1 MDLPSDLGGIVGSTV
16 VVPVPRRSF
25 GALLGVVLLAG
36 GAVACAGDAGSRSAE
51 AAPTKVA
58 PAAAVAQAIDASQ
71 DIASLHYR
79 VVGTLPS
86 TGRLKA
92 EASMSVKPAVM
103 RMTMT
108 ADDYKGGS
116 VRLKVRFLDEA
127 MYASS
132 NRLPADK
139 LKGKSWFGAAPGVWG
154 RDSTENRSFGVLPDE
169 LQPSPLAQT
178 SMMSASKNV
187 RVIGTETVDGARTTH
202 YKGTVRFDDMTTF
215 TQRDQVFP
223 LGASDPITMDLW
235 VDADGRTKQFR
246 VRAAHLDAATMTE
259 AGTLDL
265 TFTFLD
271 INQPVTVKAP
281 PAADTRW
288 LGDAREG

>member
-1 MDLPSDLGGIVGSTV
+1 M
-16 VVPVPRRSF
+16 
-25 GALLGVVLLAG
+25 LLAG

-103 RMTMT
+103 RMTMS
-108 ADDYKGGS
+108 ADDYKGGA
-116 VRLKVRFLDEA
+116 VRLAVRFLDEA

-132 NRLPADK
+132 NRLPAEK

-154 RDSTENRSFGVLPDE
+154 HNVDNQSFGVLPDE
-169 LQPSPLAQT
+169 LQPSPLVQST
-178 SMMSASKNV
+178 MMSASKDV

-202 YKGTVRFDDMTTF
+202 YKGTVRYDDMTTA
-215 TQRDQVFP
+215 TQRAQVYG
-223 LGASDPITMDLW
+223 LHADDPITMDLW

-246 VRAAHLDAATMTE
+246 VRADHLDAATLTV
-259 AGTLDL
+259 AGSLDL
-265 TFTFLD
+265 TFTYLGID
-271 INQPVTVKAP
+271 RPVTVKAP

>member
-1 MDLPSDLGGIVGSTV
+1 M
-16 VVPVPRRSF
+16 VVPVSRRSSS
-25 GALLGVVLLAG
+25 AVLAAVLLAG
-36 GAVACAGDAGSRSAE
+36 GAVACGGDGGSRPAATPAE
-51 AAPTKVA
+51 PA
-58 PAAAVAQAIDASQ
+58 PATAVARAVDASR
-71 DIASLHYR
+71 DFTSLHYR
-79 VVGTLPS
+79 VTGTLVS

-92 EASMSVKPAVM
+92 EAFMGTEPAVM

-139 LKGKSWFGAAPGVWG
+139 LRGKSWFGAAPGVWG
-154 RDSTENRSFGVLPDE
+154 RGSTENRSFGVLPDE

-202 YKGTVRFDDMTTF
+202 YKGTVRYDDMTTA

-235 VDADGRTKQFR
+235 VDGDGRTKQFR

-271 INQPVTVKAP
+271 INRPVTVEAP

-288 LGDAREG
+288 LGDARED

>member
-1 MDLPSDLGGIVGSTV
+1 ML
-16 VVPVPRRSF
+16 
-25 GALLGVVLLAG
+25 AAVLLAG
-36 GAVACAGDAGSRSAE
+36 GAVACGGDGGSRSAA
-51 AAPTKVA
+51 AAPTRTASAEPA
-58 PAAAVAQAIDASQ
+58 PTAAVARAVDASQ
-71 DIASLHYR
+71 DFTSLHYR
-79 VVGTLPS
+79 VTGTLVS

-92 EASMSVKPAVM
+92 EAFMGTEPAVM

-132 NRLPADK
+132 NRLPAEK

-154 RDSTENRSFGVLPDE
+154 HNVDNQSFGVLPDE
-169 LQPSPLAQT
+169 LQPSPLVQST
-178 SMMSASKNV
+178 MMSASKDV

-202 YKGTVRFDDMTTF
+202 YKGTVRYDDMTTA
-215 TQRDQVFP
+215 TQRAQVYG
-223 LGASDPITMDLW
+223 LHADDPITMDLW

-246 VRAAHLDAATMTE
+246 VRADHLDAATLTV
-259 AGTLDL
+259 AGSLDL
-265 TFTFLD
+265 TFTYLD
-271 INQPVTVKAP
+271 IDRPVTVKAP